1 MGDRSNPIKF
11 GPLWLRN
18 MPRERTASSPPNSQ
32 NPSSATSSGGG
43 ATSPGASGATASGT
57 PTPSGTGNTANNSG
71 TSKVLLAKL
80 RYGREEMLALYDRNT
95 EAPAELKAIETLYQP
110 RGKPPAALDN
120 TFEEERDTARSV
132 PPTGGAPSGERYG
145 MGRGAGR
152 GHHPVE
158 GRGRGRGMF
167 IRQTP
172 TVRSSSWHVINPRM
186 PLYSGPED
194 DPVPP
199 NRSWSASNPPNNRN
213 SGEQTDWTPN
223 KPYRNKRPGPNTN
236 WRQSSRDEGDEWRA
250 DTSRS
255 RGQDKWDRD
264 WGERPNQEKQSWNP
278 NRRNWAGDDDNLP
291 EWAMENAEACGGTF
305 DSSGAFHGY
314 SNDDSNLP
322 KNQDNVYRQSLT
334 RSHTHGSFARQKTVE
349 EGSEEW
355 WASEKAKKLS
365 PKRFDAGDIKFK
377 KPASAAIPEASAN
390 IAVKTLSAKDD
401 QIDDE
406 ESEKDS
412 DATVSD
418 SPPETPKKA
427 IVPKEKKEDEKKEKV
442 NKKPLPKPKFTEV
455 KPFESLM
462 RSESKTKQTN
472 EDNFKSAMMMPP
484 NNNLRQK
491 HQNIVSP
498 VGDSHEKQERQPGI
512 LRLPSSQDK
521 INKSAENKIVD
532 DLFDLA
538 LEDKDILQ
546 KLPKST
552 NSSLLAAAN
561 QQSSMMPGGL
571 SAVVHP
577 RPDIHASMFSVPP
590 PMLPGQGMAINPNKT
605 ILPPPNMQ
613 SGLQPGMIQVGITNN
628 ALNAS
633 LGLPIAR
640 PNIGLPI
647 TGVPPPMLSNQMSNT
662 GLGGGA
668 LQNPLGVGG
677 MQSGPTGLAGYQGG
691 GISGLGTPN
700 LVNNSLFM
708 GQNSNNSS
716 MSSPGDIPMPNHNN
730 QSNMFPMH
738 GLQHSGNQAGTFN
751 SIYNSLMQHTSVPPP
766 STAHSLSDQW
776 YYEDPKKMIQG
787 PFTSKEMYNWYRA
800 GFFSSTLMVRR
811 ACDTLMRPLGSYGPV
826 VPFAQMDMM
835 SYSNPHDNMLNPQS
849 SLGLD
854 VESLWNPPS
863 STSDMMWM
871 QHSVNTRNE
880 NRVNILPMSFWDQPS
895 AITPHALLPE
905 EIAKEMKTEDQ
916 ILAQLRASQNISS
929 TQVPFLSDQA
939 TTSTSNKSD
948 FTQTTSATPTL
959 EELQKLMQK
968 ESLIATPKPTVSES
982 SVAVEQPKTEKP
994 PKPEAVETLVTKQ
1007 QQQKNPEPKAKSRN
1021 ENEKNVKK
1029 QENNAKNK
1037 TKKSKDD
1044 KKDDSD
1050 LKVKDD
1056 DVKLEKRSSEPS
1068 PTKSKKEEKVNKKD
1082 IEKEKKEWIKEGFT
1096 IVKGSEK
1103 GNNKDVKRKAIEA
1116 RAVEEAERKR
1126 KEEEK
1131 LAADEEKKKKQSEA
1145 IKKQQ
1150 DVQQPPPKPSTVE
1163 SVAKKA
1169 PWSVANHTLHA
1180 PNKDGLNLA
1189 EIQRLEREKKLEQ
1202 MKEQQQMMHIIA
1214 QQQAVAMARDQEMQ
1228 AGLGG
1233 WGKKKTTLPIGT
1245 PSQTLAEIQ
1254 AEAKKQA
1261 ATLAAVAASIMEEPL
1276 ISNQPQPNHAPW
1288 NNSANDILLGGFW
1301 DTPQTSQPT
1310 KVEKPQAVESSPKPA
1325 ETNKNKKKLTF
1336 VPLVKKEISPAV
1348 EFENW
1353 CTSALS
1359 SWSSKV
1365 DVPTF
1370 VGFLKDIESP
1380 YEVKD
1385 YVKCYLGES
1394 KDLNDFSRQFLER
1407 RSKLLRVG
1415 MVTPSDDLCS
1425 PAIAINPRT
1434 NSGSDYQEVKG
1445 KGKKA
1450 KKNKMLKVDA
1460 RILGFSVTASED
1472 RINVGDIDTV

>member
-880 NRVNILPMSFWDQPS
+880 NRVNILPMSFWDQ
-895 AITPHALLPE
+895 
-905 EIAKEMKTEDQ
+905 
-916 ILAQLRASQNISS
+916 
-929 TQVPFLSDQA
+929 
-939 TTSTSNKSD
+939 
-948 FTQTTSATPTL
+948 
-959 EELQKLMQK
+959 
-968 ESLIATPKPTVSES
+968 
-982 SVAVEQPKTEKP
+982 
-994 PKPEAVETLVTKQ
+994 
-1007 QQQKNPEPKAKSRN
+1007 
-1021 ENEKNVKK
+1021 
-1029 QENNAKNK
+1029 
-1037 TKKSKDD
+1037 
-1044 KKDDSD
+1044 
-1050 LKVKDD
+1050 
-1056 DVKLEKRSSEPS
+1056 
-1068 PTKSKKEEKVNKKD
+1068 
-1082 IEKEKKEWIKEGFT
+1082 
-1096 IVKGSEK
+1096 
-1103 GNNKDVKRKAIEA
+1103 
-1116 RAVEEAERKR
+1116 
-1126 KEEEK
+1126 
-1131 LAADEEKKKKQSEA
+1131 
-1145 IKKQQ
+1145 